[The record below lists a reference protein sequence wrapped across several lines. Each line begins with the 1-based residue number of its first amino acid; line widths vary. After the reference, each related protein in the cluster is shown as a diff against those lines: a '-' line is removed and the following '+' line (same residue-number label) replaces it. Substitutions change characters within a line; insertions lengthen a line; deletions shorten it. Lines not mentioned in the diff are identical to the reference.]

1 MLFARNAAYNI
12 IETVLCDSVGPAT
25 FKPRD
30 GDGLCVVNPMNQVKQ
45 YTEVSSPYTEIGEL
59 EDRQG
64 RETAQEAMANEIDLF
79 DVAGVY
85 VPTTVSKQASM
96 RKCQYC

>member
-12 IETVLCDSVGPAT
+12 IEMVLCDSVGPAT

-30 GDGLCVVNPMNQVKQ
+30 GDGLCVVNPMNQINQ
-45 YTEVSSPYTEIGEL
+45 YAEVSSPYTEIGEL

-64 RETAQEAMANEIDLF
+64 RETALSNDQCKDSNHSKVGAL
-79 DVAGVY
+79 
-85 VPTTVSKQASM
+85 VS
-96 RKCQYC
+96 